1 MRSTGI
7 ELDSSNILLA
17 TVKRKKSSF
26 VVQHVQSVQAPLT
39 VKRLYKKRAPIVTGL
54 ASDEVLV
61 KKLEFKGASKKI
73 LSKTLRYQLE
83 LENYLDPK
91 ETVAIPFFN
100 EEKEKT
106 SVSFF
111 LTSKDLLKKHLA
123 DCTVDPSIVSFTGQ
137 ALFRFVKEFIHVEN
151 CFVLHLSQNGCH
163 IAQIIRGE
171 LVRFHSLVANKKT
184 EIKKTFYSFI
194 QEEKCE
200 PLPLLVT
207 GHVRRFPSLE
217 DSLKEYYSHIIPIEK
232 EEVKKLIPY
241 ALSIGLAIDGL
252 AQDGKNVQ
260 FRKEE
265 FTPKSV
271 RRRLGKALFF
281 SFFFSLSFACTLI
294 YFGLQSYQVRKQA
307 LQETLEQMIA
317 EDSRLM
323 ERASVDKDLIS
334 FKKTIKKEAKPSPF
348 PLTVPS
354 VQEVFTWLEQE
365 DIAWGSFH
373 YELESFPKIHTL
385 TDPYLVK
392 VEVKL
397 STTDSKKLAEYLTQK
412 GAKDLVI
419 KDENLSFYLKPGNHA
434 L

>member
-1 MRSTGI
+1 MKTKGL
-7 ELDSSNILLA
+7 ELDGSNILLA
-17 TVKRKKSSF
+17 TVKRRKRSF
-26 VVQHVQSVQAPLT
+26 VIQHLQTLQAPLT
-39 VKRLYKKRAPIVTGL
+39 VKQLYKKRTPLVTGL
-54 ASDEVLV
+54 ASDEVLL

-91 ETVAIPFFN
+91 ETVALPFFN

-106 SVSFF
+106 TVSFF

-123 DCTVDPSIVSFTGQ
+123 ACTLDPAIVSFTGQ
-137 ALFRFVKEFIHVEN
+137 ALFRFVEEYVHVEN

-171 LVRFHSLVANKKT
+171 LVRFHSLVGNKKS
-184 EIKKTFYSFI
+184 EIKKTFYSFL

-252 AQDGKNVQ
+252 AKDRKNVQ

-271 RRRLGKALFF
+271 RTRLGKALFF
-281 SFFFSLSFACTLI
+281 TFFFSLALASALT
-294 YFGLQSYQVRKQA
+294 YFGLQSYQMRKQA
-307 LQETLEQMIA
+307 LQETLEKIIA

-323 ERASVDKDLIS
+323 GRASVEKDLLS

-354 VQEVFTWLEQE
+354 VREVFNWLEEE
-365 DIAWGSFH
+365 DIAWDSFH
-373 YELESFPKIHTL
+373 YELESFPKIHNQ
-385 TDPYLVK
+385 TDPYLVR
-392 VEVKL
+392 VELKL
-397 STTDSKKLAEYLTQK
+397 SSKDNKKLAEYLTQK
-412 GAKDLVI
+412 GAEEVVI
-419 KDENLSFYLKPGNHA
+419 KDEKLSFFLKQGNHA
-434 L
+434 F